1 MSEVKP
7 VFPRSPDVIPNYDKF
22 VDILQLRFPL
32 ITQEEAITMLLQQI
46 ASGSGGG
53 VCFPDMSTLNLAEK
67 DPSYKALL
75 RQRVLTLNDGAG
87 LAWMAR
93 RRGHPFPDNLNGTDL
108 CPLLFARAPN
118 KTRVFLL
125 GGKSGTA
132 DRARDKLACT
142 YPHLEFV
149 GAYHGHFSEGEE
161 QKVIA
166 LLRELKPQILLVGMG
181 NPLQIRFIDRYLD
194 DSAFRQTLFL
204 AVGGFM
210 HYYSGELSRAPV
222 WVRLLRLEWLY
233 ITLQQPH
240 KLKRYF
246 IGIPFFLF
254 NCLRAEFLGR
264 HDIPIVEQI
273 TTKGE

>member
-1 MSEVKP
+1 M
-7 VFPRSPDVIPNYDKF
+7 IPNYDKF

-32 ITQEEAITMLLQQI
+32 VTQEEAITMLLQQI
-46 ASGSGGG
+46 ASGRGGG

-67 DPSYKALL
+67 DTSFKDLL
-75 RQRVLTLNDGAG
+75 RQRMLTLNDSAG

-93 RRGHPFPDNLNGTDL
+93 RRGRPFPDKLNGTDL
-108 CPLLFARAPN
+108 CPRLFARAPN

-125 GGKSGTA
+125 GGKPGTA
-132 DRARDKLACT
+132 DRARDELART

-149 GAYHGHFSEGEE
+149 GAHHGHFSEGEE

-181 NPLQIRFIDRYLD
+181 NPLQIRFIDRHLD
-194 DSAFRQTLFL
+194 DPAFQQTLFL

-222 WVRLLRLEWLY
+222 WVRRVHLEWLY

-246 IGIPFFLF
+246 IGIPLFLF
-254 NCLRAEFLGR
+254 NCLRAEFLGH
-264 HDIPIVEQI
+264 HDIPNV
-273 TTKGE
+273 G